1 MVSGFRLTVDPGFHH
16 RCLSPGRLALDT
28 GPELRAG
35 RIFCLFVSLGLRC
48 CMWSLSSCREQG
60 FLSSGVD
67 GLLLLQ
73 SMESRCM
80 GFSKC
85 GAWAWPSTAGGIL
98 LNQGLNLCLLHWQTD
113 SYPPAKSRRVLLLMF
128 SRGPPPLFSAM
139 WQPQYLR
146 CHLRA
151 LPPSD
156 DRFPKLRLCSP
167 DIRLSLVAFY
177 NAPGREY

>member
-1 MVSGFRLTVDPGFHH
+1 MATHSSILPWRIPWSLAGYSHKNSGTTEQLTLLLLYF
-16 RCLSPGRLALDT
+16 LS
-28 GPELRAG
+28 ELRAG

-128 SRGPPPLFSAM
+128 SRGPPPPFSAM
-139 WQPQYLR
+139 W
-146 CHLRA
+146 
-151 LPPSD
+151 
-156 DRFPKLRLCSP
+156 
-167 DIRLSLVAFY
+167 
-177 NAPGREY
+177 